1 LFQVQLF
8 LWEVRSHSLPCAIY
22 VVGFR
27 SLSKEVKATI
37 MTKENFPGEEQSRG
51 ERIGEGK
58 QRNQNLPGTA

>member
-1 LFQVQLF
+1 
-8 LWEVRSHSLPCAIY
+8 
-22 VVGFR
+22 
-27 SLSKEVKATI
+27 LSKEVKATI